1 MVKNPP
7 TNDGDARDKDS
18 IPGSGRSLKGGNG
31 NLLQY
36 SCLKNSMDR
45 AAWWGAVHG
54 VAELDVTELLSMHT
68 FKFYESSVHFSPY
81 GTFSSER
88 EQFSLI
94 W

>member
-7 TNDGDARDKDS
+7 TNAGDARDKGS
-18 IPGSGRSLKGGNG
+18 IPASGRSLEGGNG
-31 NLLQY
+31 NPLQY
-36 SCLKNSMDR
+36 FCLENSMDR
-45 AAWWGAVHG
+45 GAWWGTVHG

-81 GTFSSER
+81 GAFSLER

-94 W
+94 